1 MRARCGLPAHVRL
14 ARFIGNQPES
24 RRYTRSVIGR
34 KGRLPGDRRVRVERV
49 KPLDYVITPPRRI
62 RRPRSP
68 WTVLIGTFAA
78 LTVAGTILLALPFS
92 TTTGQA
98 TPLLEALFMATSA
111 VSTTGLVLY
120 DTAEHWSP
128 FGEFVILVL
137 IQLGGF
143 AFMTGSTLFL
153 LALVGGRTS
162 LSDRL
167 RVQAAGGLT
176 DLGSVTMV
184 VRRVLIFTVFCEVV
198 GAIVLIIVFLVRG
211 EHPATATWWGVFH
224 SVSAFN
230 NGGVDLFGGFRG
242 LTHLADAPAVLMPI
256 GTLMLI
262 GGLGF
267 AIVGDIVLKR
277 RWIRFALETKLVVAV
292 SMVLLLGGALAT
304 AAFEWT
310 NPATLGRLDLPD
322 RVLNAV
328 FHSISLRSGGMD
340 AIGVSGLVDE
350 SLVLGMV
357 LMFVGGA
364 SGSTAGGI
372 KVNTLAV
379 LLVATLAAMRG
390 DPSAAAY
397 GRRIPHQVVYRSIA
411 VLLVAIAGAFGL
423 AVAIQLTG
431 TYDFLAASFESV
443 SALGT
448 AGMST
453 GLTLALGPDTQLL
466 LVAAMFIGRLG
477 PLTLVLAIA
486 ARSRPVAHRP
496 AVESVRIG

>member
-1 MRARCGLPAHVRL
+1 VT
-14 ARFIGNQPES
+14 E
-24 RRYTRSVIGR
+24 RR
-34 KGRLPGDRRVRVERV
+34 GRLPGDRRVRVQRV
-49 KPLDYVITPPRRI
+49 KPQEYAIRPPRPV

-68 WTVLIGTFAA
+68 WIVLIATFAV
-78 LTVAGTILLALPFS
+78 LTLVGTVLLALPFA
-92 TTTGQA
+92 TAAGQQ
-98 TPLLEALFMATSA
+98 TPPLEALFIATSA

-120 DTAEHWSP
+120 DTSEHWSP
-128 FGEFVILVL
+128 FGEFVILLL

-184 VRRVLIFTVFCEVV
+184 VRRVLIFTVLCEAV
-198 GAIVLIIVFLVRG
+198 GAVVLTVVFFARG
-211 EHPATATWWGVFH
+211 EHPVTAIWWGIFH
-224 SVSAFN
+224 SISAFN
-230 NGGVDLFGGFRG
+230 NGGIDLFGGFRG
-242 LTHLADAPAVLMPI
+242 LTHLADAPAVLVPI

-267 AIVGDIVLKR
+267 AIVGDMVVKR
-277 RWIRFALETKLVVAV
+277 RWIRLALETKLVLTVTA
-292 SMVLLLGGALAT
+292 VLLVGGALGT

-310 NPATLGRLDLPD
+310 NPATLGRLDPAD
-322 RVLNAV
+322 RALNAV

-340 AIGVSGLVDE
+340 SIGVGGLIEE

-357 LMFVGGA
+357 LMFIGGA

-390 DPSAAAY
+390 DPSASAY
-397 GRRIPHQVVYRSIA
+397 GRRIPHQVVYRSTA
-411 VLLVAIAGAFGL
+411 VLLIAIAAAFAL
-423 AVAIQLTG
+423 AVALQLTG
-431 TYDFLAASFESV
+431 THDFLTTSFEAV

-453 GLTLALGPDTQLL
+453 GLTVAVGPEAQLL

-496 AVESVRIG
+496 AVETVRIG

>member
-1 MRARCGLPAHVRL
+1 MTLRQG
-14 ARFIGNQPES
+14 
-24 RRYTRSVIGR
+24 RR
-34 KGRLPGDRRVRVERV
+34 PGDRRVHVQRTR
-49 KPLDYVITPPRRI
+49 PQDYVIRPPRPV
-62 RRPRSP
+62 RRPPSP
-68 WTVLIGTFAA
+68 WLVLIGTFAI
-78 LTVAGTILLALPFS
+78 LTVAGTVLLALPAAS
-92 TTTGQA
+92 EPGVTTS
-98 TPLLEALFMATSA
+98 LLDALFMATSA

-120 DTAEHWSP
+120 DTSEHWSP
-128 FGEFVILVL
+128 FGEFVILLL
-137 IQLGGF
+137 IQVGGF

-184 VRRVLIFTVFCEVV
+184 VRRVFIFTVLCEVV
-198 GAIVLIIVFLVRG
+198 GAVVLTAVFLARG
-211 EHPATATWWGVFH
+211 EHPVTATWWGIFH
-224 SVSAFN
+224 SISAFN

-242 LTHLADAPAVLMPI
+242 LTHLADAPAVLVPI
-256 GTLMLI
+256 GVLMLI

-267 AIVGDIVLKR
+267 AIVGDIVVKQ
-277 RWIRFALETKLVVAV
+277 RWIRLALETKLVLAV
-292 SMVLLLGGALAT
+292 SAVLLAGGALAT
-304 AAFEWT
+304 TIFEWA
-310 NPATLGRLDLPD
+310 NPATLGRLDPAD
-322 RVLNAV
+322 RVVNAV

-340 AIGVSGLVDE
+340 AIGVGGLVDE

-357 LMFVGGA
+357 LMFIGGA

-390 DPSAAAY
+390 DPSASAY
-397 GRRIPHQVVYRSIA
+397 GRRIPHQVVYRSVA
-411 VLLVAIAGAFGL
+411 VLLIAIAGAFSL

-431 TYDFLAASFESV
+431 THDFLAASFEAV

-453 GLTLALGPDTQLL
+453 GLTLVLAPAAQLM

-496 AVESVRIG
+496 AVETVRIG

>member
-1 MRARCGLPAHVRL
+1 MTLRQG
-14 ARFIGNQPES
+14 
-24 RRYTRSVIGR
+24 RR
-34 KGRLPGDRRVRVERV
+34 PGDRRVQVQRTR
-49 KPLDYVITPPRRI
+49 PQDYVIRPPRAV

-68 WTVLIGTFAA
+68 WLVLIATFGI
-78 LTVAGTILLALPFS
+78 LTVAGTALLAVPVASEPGVTTSLP
-92 TTTGQA
+92 
-98 TPLLEALFMATSA
+98 EALFTATSA
-111 VSTTGLVLY
+111 VSTTGLVLF

-128 FGEFVILVL
+128 FGEMVILLL

-162 LSDRL
+162 LSDRI

-176 DLGSVTMV
+176 DLGSVTTV
-184 VRRVLIFTVFCEVV
+184 VRRVLVFTVVCEAV
-198 GAIVLIIVFLVRG
+198 GAGVLTVVFLVRG
-211 EHPATATWWGVFH
+211 EHPATAIWWGIFH
-224 SVSAFN
+224 SISAFN
-230 NGGVDLFGGFRG
+230 NGGIDLFGGFRG
-242 LTHLADAPAVLMPI
+242 LTQLADAPAVLVPI

-267 AIVGDIVLKR
+267 AIVGDIVVKR
-277 RWIRFALETKLVVAV
+277 RWIRLALETKLVIAV
-292 SMVLLLGGALAT
+292 SGALLVGGAIAT
-304 AAFEWT
+304 AAIEWA
-310 NPATLGRLDLPD
+310 NPATLGRLDPGD
-322 RVLNAV
+322 RVVNAV

-340 AIGVSGLVDE
+340 AIGVGGLVDE
-350 SLVLGMV
+350 SLVLGML
-357 LMFVGGA
+357 LMFIGGA

-390 DPSAAAY
+390 DPSASAY

-411 VLLVAIAGAFGL
+411 VLLIAIGGAFGL
-423 AVAIQLTG
+423 ALAIQLTG
-431 TYDFLAASFESV
+431 THDFLIASFESV

-453 GLTLALGPDTQLL
+453 GLTLVLAPNAQLL
-466 LVAAMFIGRLG
+466 LIAAMFIGRLG

-496 AVESVRIG
+496 AVETVRIG

>member
-1 MRARCGLPAHVRL
+1 M
-14 ARFIGNQPES
+14 
-24 RRYTRSVIGR
+24 IGR

-49 KPLDYVITPPRRI
+49 KPLDYVIAPSRRI

-68 WTVLIGTFAA
+68 WIVLIGTFAV
-78 LTVAGTILLALPFS
+78 LTLVGTLLLALPF
-92 TTTGQA
+92 A
-98 TPLLEALFMATSA
+98 TAPGEQTPPLEALFIATSA

-120 DTAEHWSP
+120 DTSEHWSP
-128 FGEFVILVL
+128 FGELIILLL
-137 IQLGGF
+137 IQVGGF

-176 DLGSVTMV
+176 DLGTVTSV
-184 VRRVLIFTVFCEVV
+184 VRRVLVFTILCEAV
-198 GAIVLIIVFLVRG
+198 GAIVLTIVFLARG
-211 EHPATATWWGVFH
+211 EHPATATWWGIFH
-224 SVSAFN
+224 AISAFN
-230 NGGVDLFGGFRG
+230 NGGIDLFGGFRG
-242 LTHLADAPAVLMPI
+242 LTHLADAPAVLVPI

-267 AIVGDIVLKR
+267 AIVGDIVVKR
-277 RWIRFALETKLVVAV
+277 RWIRLALETKLVVAV
-292 SMVLLLGGALAT
+292 SAVLLVGGAVAT

-310 NPATLGRLDLPD
+310 NPATLGRLDPAD
-322 RVLNAV
+322 RVVNAV
-328 FHSISLRSGGMD
+328 FQSISLRSGGMD
-340 AIGVSGLVDE
+340 AIGVGGLVDE
-350 SLVLGMV
+350 SLVLGIV
-357 LMFVGGA
+357 LMFIGGA

-390 DPSAAAY
+390 DPSASAY

-411 VLLVAIAGAFGL
+411 VFLIAIGGAFAL

-431 TYDFLAASFESV
+431 THDFLAASFEAV

-453 GLTLALGPDTQLL
+453 GLTLALGPGAQLL

-496 AVESVRIG
+496 AVETVRIG

>member
-1 MRARCGLPAHVRL
+1 
-14 ARFIGNQPES
+14 
-24 RRYTRSVIGR
+24 VIGR
-34 KGRLPGDRRVRVERV
+34 KGRLPGDRRVRIERV
-49 KPLDYVITPPRRI
+49 KPRDYVITPPRRI

-68 WTVLIGTFAA
+68 WIVLIATFAI
-78 LTVAGTILLALPFS
+78 LTLVGTVLLALPFA
-92 TTTGQA
+92 TAAGQQ
-98 TPLLEALFMATSA
+98 TPPLEALFIATSA

-120 DTAEHWSP
+120 DTSEHWSP
-128 FGEFVILVL
+128 FGELVILLL
-137 IQLGGF
+137 IQVGGF

-184 VRRVLIFTVFCEVV
+184 VRRVLVFTILCEAVGAVVLTTVFL
-198 GAIVLIIVFLVRG
+198 ARG
-211 EHPATATWWGVFH
+211 EHPVTATWWGIFH
-224 SVSAFN
+224 SISAFN
-230 NGGVDLFGGFRG
+230 NGGIDLFGGFRG
-242 LTHLADAPAVLMPI
+242 LTHLADAPAVLVPI

-267 AIVGDIVLKR
+267 AIVGDIVVKR
-277 RWIRFALETKLVVAV
+277 RWIRLALETKLVVAV
-292 SMVLLLGGALAT
+292 SAVLLVGGAVAT
-304 AAFEWT
+304 AAFEWA
-310 NPATLGRLDLPD
+310 NPATLGRLDPAD
-322 RVLNAV
+322 RLVNAI

-340 AIGVSGLVDE
+340 AIGVGGLVEE

-357 LMFVGGA
+357 LMFIGGA

-390 DPSAAAY
+390 DPSASAY
-397 GRRIPHQVVYRSIA
+397 GRRIPHQVIYRSIA
-411 VLLVAIAGAFGL
+411 VLLIAIGGAFAL

-431 TYDFLAASFESV
+431 THDFLAASFEAV

-453 GLTLALGPDTQLL
+453 GLTLALGPGAQLL

>member
-1 MRARCGLPAHVRL
+1 
-14 ARFIGNQPES
+14 
-24 RRYTRSVIGR
+24 VIGR

-68 WTVLIGTFAA
+68 WIVLIGTFAV
-78 LTVAGTILLALPFS
+78 LTVAGALLLALPFA
-92 TTTGQA
+92 TTTGQP
-98 TPLLEALFMATSA
+98 TPPLEALFMATSA

-120 DTAEHWSP
+120 DTSEHWSP
-128 FGEFVILVL
+128 FGELVILVL

-184 VRRVLIFTVFCEVV
+184 VRRVLIFTVLCEAV
-198 GAIVLIIVFLVRG
+198 GAVVLTIVFLVRG
-211 EHPATATWWGVFH
+211 EHPVTAIWWGLFH
-224 SVSAFN
+224 AISAFN

-242 LTHLADAPAVLMPI
+242 LTHLADAPALLVPI

-267 AIVGDIVLKR
+267 AIVGDIVAKR
-277 RWIRFALETKLVVAV
+277 RWIRLALETKLVVAV
-292 SMVLLLGGALAT
+292 SLVLLLGGALAT

-310 NPATLGRLDLPD
+310 NPATLGRLEPAD
-322 RVLNAV
+322 RVVNAV

-340 AIGVSGLVDE
+340 SLGVGSLVDE

-357 LMFVGGA
+357 LMFIGGA

-390 DPSAAAY
+390 DPSASAY

-411 VLLVAIAGAFGL
+411 VMLIAIGGAFGL
-423 AVAIQLTG
+423 ALAIQLTG
-431 TYDFLAASFESV
+431 TTDFLAASFEAV

-453 GLTLALGPDTQLL
+453 GLTVALRPDAQLL

-477 PLTLVLAIA
+477 PLTLVLLIA

-496 AVESVRIG
+496 AVETVRIG